1 MYDGTIMTQPT
12 YQQSITGALRAL
24 DQFAQIKSVLGQRAD
39 ATLAVPGLIRAP
51 LIASL
56 FFAMEQSFFVITE
69 SEAAADKL
77 WRQLIGYIPAIHLAH
92 LPDMVRPPWE
102 IGPPDFAHT
111 LKRAKT
117 FAALQS
123 DTSVVTVTSI
133 QSLMRKVAS
142 PTSGVYEPLYLE
154 VGESYDIAALTGYL
168 VEMGYARSELATDE
182 GIFTLRGDV
191 LHIHP
196 ALGAPPVRIEFFGDE
211 IETIKRFVPS
221 SGQVLGHEA
230 EATIYTMQEI
240 GRNITLDASVVEYV
254 PDDTITVL
262 VEPKTLFDASTRH
275 WDKLRLATHDEG
287 LVKQFYLTPAQL
299 DFGKNTHLSLF
310 SIAHESKTQLTLRAK
325 RPEICTSDAALV
337 ASIRSLVNAKYQ
349 IIVALPTRRL
359 REKVVDLLV
368 AEHIPVGDEESA
380 VRVIISDM
388 TMGYIVD
395 DAKLAVITVAEAF
408 PRFSRV
414 QANRRTAD
422 LDKVKFPFK
431 PGDYV
436 VHRTYGVALF
446 KQMTKREVEGIE
458 RDCLQLEYAMGDT
471 LYTPIDQMEKIS
483 KYVGSESG
491 SPKLTRLGTKS
502 WLRATKKARESAK
515 KLAFDLIDLYAR
527 RAQVQGHAYE
537 RDTREQIEMEALF
550 PYEETVDQLSAIDDV
565 KADMESSKPMDRLI
579 SGDVG
584 YGKTEVAI
592 RAAFKTVQSGK
603 QVMVL
608 CPTTILAQQHY
619 TSFSDRFETF
629 GVSVE
634 VLSRFR
640 TSAQQRTALE
650 GFAAGSVDVLIG
662 THRLLSKDVIPHDLG
677 LLVIDEEQRFGVG
690 HKEQLKNMREQIDVL
705 AMSATPIP
713 RTLQMALSGVRDLS
727 VIDTPPKN
735 RHPVRVHV
743 GQWDEHIVETAIRDE
758 LARGGQVYYVSNRVH
773 SIDDATRRVINAAPE
788 ARVGIAHGQMS
799 AEALEEVMEE
809 FAARRIDVLVA
820 TTIIESGIDN
830 PHSNTL
836 IIEDS
841 QRLGLAQLY
850 QLKGRVGRSH
860 QHAYAYF
867 LYPAQSALTE
877 EATERLLAIAEHDDL
892 GSGMKIAL
900 RDLEIRGAGSLLG
913 QEQSGQISAVGFEL
927 FVTLIAEAIEEIQ
940 S

>member
-1 MYDGTIMTQPT
+1 M
-12 YQQSITGALRAL
+12 ITSALSGL
-24 DQFAQIKSVLGQRAD
+24 PQFSQITRELTNRTD
-39 ATLAVPGLIRAP
+39 ASLAAPGLIRAP
-51 LIASL
+51 LIATL
-56 FFAMEQSFFVITE
+56 FERMGQSFFVIAE
-69 SEAAADKL
+69 SEIAADKM
-77 WRQLIGYIPAIHLAH
+77 WRQLMGYMDGEYLAH
-92 LPDMVRPPWE
+92 LPNMVRPPWE
-102 IGPPDFAHT
+102 IGPPDFVNT
-111 LKRAKT
+111 LKRAQAFET
-117 FAALQS
+117 LQS
-123 DTSVVTVTSI
+123 GTPAVTVTSI

-142 PTSGVYEPLYLE
+142 PESGVYEPIYLE
-154 VGESYDIAALTGYL
+154 VGESYDIPALTSYL

-196 ALGAPPVRIEFFGDE
+196 ALGAPPIRVEFFDDE
-211 IETIKRFVPS
+211 IEAIKRFVPS
-221 SGQVLGHEA
+221 SGQMLGNENS
-230 EATIYTMQEI
+230 ATIYTMQEI
-240 GRNITLDASVVEYV
+240 SRQIPLDASVIDYV
-254 PDDTITVL
+254 PDNTITVL
-262 VEPKTLFDASTRH
+262 LEPKTLFDGSTRY
-275 WDKLRLATHDEG
+275 WDKLKLATHDEA

-310 SIAHESKTQLTLRAK
+310 SIAHESKSQRVVRAK
-325 RPEICTSDAALV
+325 RPEICNSDAKLV
-337 ASIRSLVNAKYQ
+337 AQIRSLVNARYRV
-349 IIVALPTRRL
+349 IVALPTRRL
-359 REKVVDLLV
+359 REKVVDMLV
-368 AEHIPVGDEESA
+368 AEHIPVGDEEGA
-380 VRVIISDM
+380 VYVVTSDL

-395 DAKLAVITVAEAF
+395 DAKLAVLTVAEAF
-408 PRFSRV
+408 PRFSRM
-414 QANRRTAD
+414 QTQRRTAD

-471 LYTPIDQMEKIS
+471 LYTPIDQMDKIS

-491 SPKLTRLGTKS
+491 KPKLTRLGTKS

-527 RAQVQGHAYE
+527 RAQVRGHE
-537 RDTREQIEMEALF
+537 HESDTREQIEMEALF
-550 PYEETVDQLSAIDDV
+550 PYEETADQQAAIDDV

-592 RAAFKTVQSGK
+592 RAAFKTVQAGK

-619 TSFSDRFETF
+619 TSFSDRFKPF
-629 GVSVE
+629 GVTVE

-640 TSAQQRTALE
+640 TPAQQRKALA
-650 GFAAGSVDVLIG
+650 GFAEGSVDVLIG
-662 THRLLSKDVIPHDLG
+662 THRLLSKDVVPHDLG

-705 AMSATPIP
+705 SMSATPIP

-727 VIDTPPKN
+727 IIDTPPKN

-743 GQWDEHIVETAIRDE
+743 GPWDEDIVADAIREE
-758 LARGGQVYYVSNRVH
+758 LGRGGQVYYVSNRVH
-773 SIDDATRRVINAAPE
+773 SIDDAMNRVINAAPE

-799 AEALEEVMEE
+799 TEQLEEVMEE
-809 FAARRIDVLVA
+809 FAAQRIDVLVA

-867 LYPAQSALTE
+867 LYPEESALTE

-927 FVTLIAEAIEEIQ
+927 FVTLIAEAIDEIQ